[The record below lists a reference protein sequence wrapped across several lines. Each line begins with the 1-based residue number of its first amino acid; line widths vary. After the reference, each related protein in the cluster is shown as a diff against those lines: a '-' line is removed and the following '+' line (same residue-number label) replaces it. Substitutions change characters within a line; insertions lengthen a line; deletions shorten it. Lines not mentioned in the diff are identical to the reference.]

1 MNEEAQE
8 QPVPTV
14 KLLFA
19 NQDQINA
26 VLVTAQQD
34 GIHDQIKAIAPGDHL
49 AIIMK
54 PGQRL
59 VLEIGTP
66 VDVPEDLQPAID
78 ALNAED
84 ALVVPQDDIPADPG
98 SCLAPAEVQP

>member
-1 MNEEAQE
+1 MNQETQE

-19 NQDQINA
+19 NQDHINA
-26 VLVTAQQD
+26 VLVTAQQE

-84 ALVVPQDDIPADPG
+84 AIGVLQDEIPADP
-98 SCLAPAEVQP
+98 SSHLAPTEVEP